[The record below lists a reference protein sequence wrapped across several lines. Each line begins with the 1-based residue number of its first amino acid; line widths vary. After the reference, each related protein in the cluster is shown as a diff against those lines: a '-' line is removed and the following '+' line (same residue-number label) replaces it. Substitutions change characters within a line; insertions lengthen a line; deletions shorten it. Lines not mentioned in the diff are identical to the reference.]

1 MAVQLD
7 GLTMFGAH
15 RRLGRALADRH
26 TLVSRGPDGGV
37 LGGKACFAIGLPE
50 VSRTVFAHPRGDNLR
65 LHPHLDSALSKT
77 LAGTTGQ
84 VHTFAAVGAV
94 LLARELGDRL
104 NQLLLMLVGVATSV
118 GRIDF
123 LLDEVDQ
130 GKVAL
135 QALDANFRAA
145 TERALDAI

>member
-1 MAVQLD
+1 MA
-7 GLTMFGAH
+7 
-15 RRLGRALADRH
+15 R
-26 TLVSRGPDGGV
+26 
-37 LGGKACFAIGLPE
+37 I
-50 VSRTVFAHPRGDNLR
+50 
-65 LHPHLDSALSKT
+65 
-77 LAGTTGQ
+77 
-84 VHTFAAVGAV
+84 AAVGAV

-104 NQLLLMLVGVATSV
+104 NRLLLMLVGVATSV

>member
-1 MAVQLD
+1 MHTHAATTYVC
-7 GLTMFGAH
+7 AH
-15 RRLGRALADRH
+15 ISIHRIATHAH
-26 TLVSRGPDGGV
+26 SRQNRP
-37 LGGKACFAIGLPE
+37 
-50 VSRTVFAHPRGDNLR
+50 S
-65 LHPHLDSALSKT
+65 PHLVARI
-77 LAGTTGQ
+77 
-84 VHTFAAVGAV
+84 AAVGAV

-104 NQLLLMLVGVATSV
+104 NRLLMMLVEVATSV

-135 QALDANFRAA
+135 PPLDANFRAA

>member
-1 MAVQLD
+1 MA
-7 GLTMFGAH
+7 
-15 RRLGRALADRH
+15 R
-26 TLVSRGPDGGV
+26 
-37 LGGKACFAIGLPE
+37 I
-50 VSRTVFAHPRGDNLR
+50 
-65 LHPHLDSALSKT
+65 
-77 LAGTTGQ
+77 
-84 VHTFAAVGAV
+84 AAVGAV
-94 LLARELGDRL
+94 LLARELGDRM
-104 NQLLLMLVGVATSV
+104 NRLLLLVGVATSV